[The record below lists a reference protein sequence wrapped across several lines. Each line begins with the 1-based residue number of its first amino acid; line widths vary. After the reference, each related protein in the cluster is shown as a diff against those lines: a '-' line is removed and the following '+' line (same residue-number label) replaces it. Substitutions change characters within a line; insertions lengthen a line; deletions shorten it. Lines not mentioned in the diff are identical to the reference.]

1 MFGVGTQE
9 LLVILVIALVVVG
22 PQKLPELA
30 RAIGRGMRELRKMQ
44 DEVTDMV
51 RVDLNPDPPTVHE
64 PGVSGPKRAT
74 PTGETSETPRS
85 KRPTPPHRTPR
96 PGGVARMKDGRDDD
110 GAAGPTDRT
119 ATAKAVAPPQAD
131 GDEPQA
137 VEADA
142 AEANPPSA
150 DATPLAAEGRRV
162 PDEHDRH
169 RADASDTG

>member
-51 RVDLNPDPPTVHE
+51 RVDLNPNPPSVHE
-64 PGVSGPKRAT
+64 PGVSGPKRST
-74 PTGETSETPRS
+74 PAADALGSTPR

-96 PGGVARMKDGRDDD
+96 PGKVGRMRDVRDDD
-110 GAAGPTDRT
+110 GAAS
-119 ATAKAVAPPQAD
+119 ATGQVESPAAAAVGATGIDEAAPGDADTPDVTAPPD
-131 GDEPQA
+131 GAPHSVDEQWD
-137 VEADA
+137 VD
-142 AEANPPSA
+142 
-150 DATPLAAEGRRV
+150 G
-162 PDEHDRH
+162 HDRH
-169 RADASDTG
+169 RADAADAG